1 MDRMTIGDFARATGL
16 TAKALRLYDE
26 IGLVRPAEV
35 DPYSGYRHYRGDQLG
50 RARLVARLRLVG
62 MPLDRIRVVADLP
75 PVAATAELVSYWRQ
89 VEADTSSRRAAVAA
103 LVAELHTEEHDVT
116 VDDTTLPAV
125 AARTGIG
132 HRDLQMD
139 AVLTGTGVYAV
150 ADGFGHDPSTAP
162 RALAAL
168 AGHGGVAGHIDP
180 VRLVDEAVGAA
191 ASAVAEQRTGADR
204 GEGGG
209 CTLTAL
215 WPGGTA
221 TVLAHVGDSRAHLV
235 RDGRLTRLTRDHTVV
250 QSLVDEGLLTEDE
263 ARAHPH
269 RADLNRALVAGR
281 TTAPDVSLHASRP
294 GDRFVLTTDGVHAV
308 LPARQL
314 SSLVLHGTDPEEVVA
329 SVEDAV
335 LRAGAPDNYAVV
347 VVDLP
352 PPGERTDGG
361 R

>member
-1 MDRMTIGDFARATGL
+1 MSIGDFARATGL

-35 DPYSGYRHYRGDQLG
+35 DAHSGYRYYRADQLA

-62 MPLDRIRVVADLP
+62 MPLERIGLVADLSGA
-75 PVAATAELVSYWRQ
+75 AATAELVSYWRQ

-125 AARTGIG
+125 ASRTGIG
-132 HRDLQMD
+132 GRDLQLD
-139 AVLTGTGVYAV
+139 AVLTGTRVYAV
-150 ADGFGHDPSTAP
+150 ADGFGRDPSTAP

-168 AGHGGVAGHIDP
+168 ARTGAVTGSVDP

-191 ASAVAEQRTGADR
+191 GSAVAGQAAGTGPED
-204 GEGGG
+204 GSG

-215 WPGGTA
+215 WVGGTA
-221 TVLAHVGDSRAHLV
+221 TVLAHVGDSRAHLA
-235 RDGRLTRLTRDHTVV
+235 RGGRLTRLTRDHTVV

-263 ARAHPH
+263 ARAHPR

-281 TTAPDVSLHASRP
+281 VPAPDVSLHAGRP

-308 LPARQL
+308 LPARL
-314 SSLVLHGTDPEEVVA
+314 FASLVLQARDPEVVVA
-329 SVEDAV
+329 EVEDAV
-335 LRAGAPDNYAVV
+335 LRAGAPDNYSVV

-352 PPGERTDGG
+352 PTDQREDDGS
-361 R
+361 